1 MSFFPLLSPNVVCNV
16 ISQQA
21 ATSAWLLNLF
31 GVNHGGD
38 EGDPLFDPDT
48 DVAKGENVIFE
59 GHGRQGVFNI
69 VDNSRK
75 VAKGTAPGSSAAQST
90 IANFGSQPF
99 TYPRMHDSIKLLAEW
114 FSNLGT
120 IENPAV
126 RDATGRRMIELQTKI
141 KAQEAANW
149 RKAALIGALRS
160 TLYAAKD
167 GENWNWNFS
176 AGIPV
181 SNQIPAGNK
190 GSLNMLGAGNIIGT
204 LWSNAAAPI
213 VQQLGLINAGFQ
225 QLCGGALRG
234 IICSNAGWQNV
245 LKNTDVKAVA
255 GIANTPFVNLRFEG
269 SPKLAS
275 TMKNVKIAQ
284 LVSEPQLTFYITD
297 EVVELGD
304 GTVQKVCPD
313 NKAIFLGFEPDDGT
327 VAFYEGSEPIAEYDG
342 GPMSTRVGFS
352 SWMVDRAN
360 PTSKEVFFLDN
371 AMPVIHV
378 PNAIAIGDIA

>member
-1 MSFFPLLSPNVVCNV
+1 MFFPMLAPKVVCNV

-31 GVNHGGD
+31 GVNHGG
-38 EGDPLFDPDT
+38 EEADPLFDSDT
-48 DVAKGENVIFE
+48 DVAKGENVLNV
-59 GHGRQGVFNI
+59 GHGRQGAFNI

-75 VAKGTAPGSSAAQST
+75 VAKGTAPGSAASQST
-90 IANFGSQPF
+90 IANFGAVPF
-99 TYPRMHDSIKLLAEW
+99 TYPRMHDSIRLLAET

-120 IENPAV
+120 IENPAM
-126 RDATGRRMIELQTKI
+126 RDAMGRRMIEIQTKV

-160 TLYAAKD
+160 TLFAARD
-167 GENWNWNFS
+167 GENWNWSFS

-181 SNQIPAGNK
+181 SNQVPAGNK
-190 GSLNMLGAGNIIGT
+190 TQLNMLGAGNIIGT
-204 LWSNAAAPI
+204 TWANVASPI

-234 IICSNAGWQNV
+234 IICGNAVWQNV

-255 GIANTPFVNLRFEG
+255 GIANTPFVNLKFEG

-313 NKAIFLGFEPDDGT
+313 TQAIFLGFEPDDGT
-327 VAFYEGSEPIAEYDG
+327 VAMYEGSEPISEYDG
-342 GPMSTRVGFS
+342 GPMSVRTGFN
-352 SWMVDRAN
+352 SWMVDKSN
-360 PTSKEVFFLDN
+360 PTCKEVYFLDN

-378 PNAIAIGDIA
+378 PNAVAVGTVVF